1 MVISMNSLS
10 FIAILSFGARSHML
24 LNAIS
29 DVIIRNIIYGFIR
42 FIK

>member
-1 MVISMNSLS
+1 MVISINILS